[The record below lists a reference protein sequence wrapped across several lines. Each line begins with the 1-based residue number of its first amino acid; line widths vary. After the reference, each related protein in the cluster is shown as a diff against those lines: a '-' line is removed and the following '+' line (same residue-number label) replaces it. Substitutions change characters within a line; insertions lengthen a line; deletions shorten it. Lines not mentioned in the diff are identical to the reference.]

1 MSEIKFK
8 VSKDGNEKKYIPLI
22 RKMLSRS
29 LSEIRECLSNTSSLR
44 SCRKKGRKLYCMRMT
59 EL

>member
-22 RKMLSRS
+22 RKMLRYRYMQSGKHRGAAAY
-29 LSEIRECLSNTSSLR
+29 ERAH
-44 SCRKKGRKLYCMRMT
+44 
-59 EL
+59 

>member
-22 RKMLSRS
+22 RKMLRVIMAI
-29 LSEIRECLSNTSSLR
+29 LIYAAWKT
-44 SCRKKGRKLYCMRMT
+44 
-59 EL
+59 

>member
-22 RKMLSRS
+22 RK
-29 LSEIRECLSNTSSLR
+29 
-44 SCRKKGRKLYCMRMT
+44 KGRKLYCMRMT